1 MTEPSRSFGSRT
13 ALKLAL
19 VYSSTSAL
27 AFITLVALAATAET
41 SFPVSGSQAAATK
54 PSSGMLPINGADPL
68 SDQRKQTDR
77 GESFG
82 APRGSDSNVAT
93 ARQQVGPSDMADPHH
108 DKSNTGH
115 RDARWVNV
123 RQDDSLS
130 PPTVI
135 NKQNEFVVG
144 AGSNVSL
151 ACQARGS
158 PPLTFV
164 WFQDEKNLTTTL
176 SNATEQ
182 PASTKLLEERRY
194 EIAEELGPNTTTSL
208 LYLYDLQISDTSLFL
223 CWVENGAGYSHA
235 NFSLTVNNSPPA
247 HLSGNINGGNPW
259 WKSLGL
265 SASEA
270 QLSIVSILFVLLLV
284 AAILFIFMFK
294 YNGRSRKNSKSNDLK
309 QSGNGP
315 RMANIKQIAGANANG
330 KFAVSGDLHQ
340 RSMLAESDGY
350 DDSGDESST
359 DSSSSCQKNTGL
371 DYDGF
376 IEHMR
381 TGIINIDYH
390 SMSPVGQF
398 NNSFKN
404 QPNVDVSAVPQQQLR
419 NLNQKMLQPSYLS
432 KPHQQPFL
440 GANQHAMHHFPSA
453 SNTSSVPPY
462 YGSGNGSASM
472 ATTTSDL
479 SPGSGSGNTNF
490 ANNNGPPS
498 TNCDPQHQFNEMN
511 GPHTNTTTTSY
522 TSDYQSGY
530 GVGTHLDELQDATNS
545 MPPMYYETG
554 GVDGHIAGYHPGL
567 YTSANGQLMMPAGSM
582 MHAQN
587 SNISQGVLQ
596 DRMLAQRLLANQ
608 QHQQQQQQ
616 RQSLHLDQKFQIL

>member
-1 MTEPSRSFGSRT
+1 MIEPSRSLGSLS

-19 VYSSTSAL
+19 VYSTTSAL
-27 AFITLVALAATAET
+27 ALITLAAAAAAVAET
-41 SFPVSGSQAAATK
+41 SSGVSGSQAAATK
-54 PSSGMLPINGADPL
+54 PSSSLLPVNGAELL
-68 SDQRKQTDR
+68 SSQRRQTDR

-82 APRGSDSNVAT
+82 VSRGLDSNVAI
-93 ARQQVGPSDMADPHH
+93 AKQQVNPTEMAATTDQHQ
-108 DKSNTGH
+108 DRSNNGH
-115 RDARWVNV
+115 RDVRWINV
-123 RQDDSLS
+123 KQDDSLS

-164 WFQDEKNLTTTL
+164 WFQDEKNLTTTF

-247 HLSGNINGGNPW
+247 HLAGNINGGNHW

-265 SASEA
+265 SSGEA
-270 QLSIVSILFVLLLV
+270 QLSIVSILFVLVLL
-284 AAILFIFMFK
+284 AAILFLLMFK
-294 YNGRSRKNSKSNDLK
+294 HNGRSRKNSKSNDLK
-309 QSGNGP
+309 QSANGP
-315 RMANIKQIAGANANG
+315 RQATITSVNANE

-340 RSMLAESDGY
+340 RSMLAESDDY
-350 DDSGDESST
+350 NDSDDESST
-359 DSSSSCQKNTGL
+359 DSSSSCRKNTGL

-398 NNSFKN
+398 NNSLKN
-404 QPNVDVSAVPQQQLR
+404 QPNVDISPVPPQHQQLR
-419 NLNQKMLQPSYLS
+419 NLNQKMLQPSYIS

-453 SNTSSVPPY
+453 SNTSSLPPY

-490 ANNNGPPS
+490 ANNNGPS
-498 TNCDPQHQFNEMN
+498 TNCDPQHQFNEMA
-511 GPHTNTTTTSY
+511 GPHTNNTTTSY
-522 TSDYQSGY
+522 PSDYQSGY
-530 GVGTHLDELQDATNS
+530 GVNTHLDELQDVANS

-554 GVDGHIAGYHPGL
+554 GVEGHLAGYHPRL
-567 YTSANGQLMMPAGSM
+567 YTNANGQLMMSAGAM
-582 MHAQN
+582 MHAQDN
-587 SNISQGVLQ
+587 TAQGVLQ
-596 DRMLAQRLLANQ
+596 DRMIAQRLLAN
-608 QHQQQQQQ
+608 QQQQQQ